1 MTKPDDKIDSLLAKH
16 SHLTKDD
23 AIKIL
28 KDKNERKKQKR
39 IEKTERTNAK
49 ILKNEENRQKK
60 SAWSES

>member
-1 MTKPDDKIDSLLAKH
+1 MTKSDDKIDALLAKH
-16 SHLTKDD
+16 PHLTKED

-39 IEKTERTNAK
+39 VEKTERTNAK
-49 ILKNEENRQKK
+49 IQKNEESRQKK

>member
-1 MTKPDDKIDSLLAKH
+1 MTKSDDKIDALLAKH
-16 SHLTKDD
+16 PHLTKDD

-39 IEKTERTNAK
+39 VEKTERTNAK
-49 ILKNEENRQKK
+49 IQKNEESRKKK

>member
-1 MTKPDDKIDSLLAKH
+1 MTKSDDKIDALLAKH
-16 SHLTKDD
+16 PHLTKED

-39 IEKTERTNAK
+39 VEKTERTNAK
-49 ILKNEENRQKK
+49 IHKNEESRKKK